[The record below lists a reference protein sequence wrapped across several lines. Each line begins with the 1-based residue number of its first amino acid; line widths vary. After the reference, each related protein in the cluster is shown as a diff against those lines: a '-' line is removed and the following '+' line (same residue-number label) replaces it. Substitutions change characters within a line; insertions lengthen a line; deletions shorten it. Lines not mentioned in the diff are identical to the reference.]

1 MKPAVAV
8 DRKKVRPPAAVAVG
22 APDIGHPRYAGDVYS
37 DPEKTAASDL
47 VTGSDVA
54 SGLHDPR
61 GLQRRR
67 LRPYPPGCSQR
78 RHAPLDR
85 RRGDGQHRPACIAIP
100 THRQRTA
107 ASRSRLS
114 PDRAAPFTAGLEE
127 RVWRLHADSFAL
139 AAESDIRP
147 HRLWT
152 HADRRAAPLAFIA
165 IRTIDGRCAQ
175 RSDAVR
181 AVLCRCR
188 PRARSRPE
196 T

>member
-22 APDIGHPRYAGDVYS
+22 APDIGHPRYAGDVFS

-61 GLQRRR
+61 GLQ
-67 LRPYPPGCSQR
+67 
-78 RHAPLDR
+78 R

-147 HRLWT
+147 HRVWA
-152 HADRRAAPLAFIA
+152 H
-165 IRTIDGRCAQ
+165 
-175 RSDAVR
+175 
-181 AVLCRCR
+181 
-188 PRARSRPE
+188 
-196 T
+196 

>member
-22 APDIGHPRYAGDVYS
+22 APDIGHPRYAGDVFS

-85 RRGDGQHRPACIAIP
+85 RRGDGQDRKS
-100 THRQRTA
+100 T
-107 ASRSRLS
+107 RLNS
-114 PDRAAPFTAGLEE
+114 S
-127 RVWRLHADSFAL
+127 HMSI
-139 AAESDIRP
+139 SY
-147 HRLWT
+147 
-152 HADRRAAPLAFIA
+152 
-165 IRTIDGRCAQ
+165 
-175 RSDAVR
+175 AVFCLKKKKKVNFFLSY
-181 AVLCRCR
+181 AKQKKIK
-188 PRARSRPE
+188 SNK
-196 T
+196 